1 MVRLADAV
9 GSKGVN
15 KPLVH
20 LLASFRRQHVCSA
33 NTEIFCAQPANFV
46 SAPPSFGH
54 RNRTRATRADA
65 AVPLEISGQYG
76 LRPPPSDGTDSM
88 GDVEFPQRCPP
99 PDQERTPVRSG
110 QRSLAG
116 VAPPRHL
123 AAGKAQVRQ
132 RSVRCTVLQHSAH
145 FTVMHAWCNVFA
157 GLAIHVYFTF
167 GHAPS
172 FALYSL
178 WQDWYHRCKS
188 VRRSFLNGHTHRV
201 DESIS
206 VVSVGYA
213 RSKSTIETQRSRYC
227 HSVLCRL

>member
-1 MVRLADAV
+1 MGSWQTKTQPRRSFVAFDAFRMPSGQRV
-9 GSKGVN
+9 SIN
-15 KPLVH
+15 RSSTCLH
-20 LLASFRRQHVCSA
+20 AFRRQHVCTA
-33 NTEIFCAQPANFV
+33 NTEIFCAQLANFV

-54 RNRTRATRADA
+54 RNRTRATRTDT

-116 VAPPRHL
+116 VASPRHL

-145 FTVMHAWCNVFA
+145 FTVMHAWCNAFA

-167 GHAPS
+167 RHAPS

-178 WQDWYHRCKS
+178 YGKTGTTV
-188 VRRSFLNGHTHRV
+188 VRACV
-201 DESIS
+201 
-206 VVSVGYA
+206 A
-213 RSKSTIETQRSRYC
+213 RS
-227 HSVLCRL
+227 